1 MDDIPLSESIAINI
15 DKDLLLSKSE
25 ITNSSVKQEYD
36 SSVKKE
42 YDLNSIFDFGFD
54 KCNLYVQKLNDFQT
68 SELKQ
73 RKEIIDKFRKHNNAL
88 CNADLVLE
96 NYAKY
101 VQYLTFRDLF
111 QLDAKDLT
119 AENKM

>member
-1 MDDIPLSESIAINI
+1 MSDIPLSESIAINI

-54 KCNLYVQKLNDFQT
+54 KCNLYIQKVKDYKT

-73 RKEIIDKFRKHNNAL
+73 REEIIDKFREDNNAL
-88 CNADLVLE
+88 CNEDLALG
-96 NYAKY
+96 NYAKK

-119 AENKM
+119 TENKM

>member
-54 KCNLYVQKLNDFQT
+54 KCNLYIQKVKDYKT

-73 RKEIIDKFRKHNNAL
+73 REEIIDKFREDNNAL

-96 NYAKY
+96 NYAKN

-119 AENKM
+119 TENKM

>member
-54 KCNLYVQKLNDFQT
+54 KCNLYIQKVKDYKT

-73 RKEIIDKFRKHNNAL
+73 REEIIDKFRKDNNAL
-88 CNADLVLE
+88 CNKDLVLE
-96 NYAKY
+96 NYAKN

-119 AENKM
+119 TENKM